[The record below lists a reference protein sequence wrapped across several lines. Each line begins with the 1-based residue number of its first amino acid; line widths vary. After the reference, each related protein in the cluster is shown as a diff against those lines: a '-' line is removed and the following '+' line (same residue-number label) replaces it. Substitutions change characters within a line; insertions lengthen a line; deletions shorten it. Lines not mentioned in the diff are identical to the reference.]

1 MSFLYF
7 ILGLCPILWLIFALT
22 VLGWPTYK
30 AAFGS
35 LIISVL
41 LSVAIWQ
48 QSFLNTMTAACEG
61 FLMALWPIIVVIIAA
76 VFTYNLSLRTRGME
90 IIKQMITSVSSDK
103 RILVLLVAWCFGG
116 FMEGMAGFGTAIA
129 IPATVLITRIFCAI
143 SIETNPSQSTRI
155 YFSLIPSSSCLWTIY
170 F

>member
-35 LIISVL
+35 LIISAL
-41 LSVAIWQ
+41 LSIAIWQ

-90 IIKQMITSVSSDK
+90 IIKQMITQKHKWELYKYVWIQVMI
-103 RILVLLVAWCFGG
+103 ILA
-116 FMEGMAGFGTAIA
+116 TA
-129 IPATVLITRIFCAI
+129 
-143 SIETNPSQSTRI
+143 
-155 YFSLIPSSSCLWTIY
+155 LIP
-170 F
+170 

>member
-48 QSFLNTMTAACEG
+48 QSFLNTMMAACEG
-61 FLMALWPIIVVIIAA
+61 FLMALWPIIVVIIEP
-76 VFTYNLSLRTRGME
+76 YL
-90 IIKQMITSVSSDK
+90 
-103 RILVLLVAWCFGG
+103 
-116 FMEGMAGFGTAIA
+116 
-129 IPATVLITRIFCAI
+129 LITYLY
-143 SIETNPSQSTRI
+143 ELVVWK
-155 YFSLIPSSSCLWTIY
+155 SLNK
-170 F
+170 